1 MYSVQ
6 EIVTTLFLLSILL
19 VSSSTIYIA
28 LIMKEHDS
36 IFSPSSNIDETIA
49 QIKHLK
55 KKYGNS
61 KKYY

>member
-1 MYSVQ
+1 MYSIQ

-19 VSSSTIYIA
+19 VSSSTMYIA

-49 QIKHLK
+49 QIKYLK
-55 KKYGNS
+55 KKYDNS

>member
-36 IFSPSSNIDETIA
+36 IFSPSSNIDETIV

-55 KKYGNS
+55 KKYDNS